1 MPLFRLQNTMQELTT
16 LMETHVDHNSRLRE
30 ENNKMASQMT
40 VLLSQYEEKEG
51 GSNAK
56 TQERILELK
65 LLEAQ
70 LAKAKI
76 EKAGKYI
83 RRAKN
88 GNVSIVYPRETLL
101 SRIAEM
107 NADFTRERLEFHK
120 QLIDAHAQR
129 DSAHEQLYDLGE
141 TVKLYQE
148 QYAELEKN
156 MKQGGASKKEV
167 REIWTS
173 LAQLTPC
180 LLFTIMSLATELR
193 DVPQGDG

>member
-1 MPLFRLQNTMQELTT
+1 
-16 LMETHVDHNSRLRE
+16 
-30 ENNKMASQMT
+30 
-40 VLLSQYEEKEG
+40 
-51 GSNAK
+51 
-56 TQERILELK
+56 
-65 LLEAQ
+65 
-70 LAKAKI
+70 
-76 EKAGKYI
+76 
-83 RRAKN
+83 
-88 GNVSIVYPRETLL
+88 
-101 SRIAEM
+101 M

>member
-1 MPLFRLQNTMQELTT
+1 M
-16 LMETHVDHNSRLRE
+16 
-30 ENNKMASQMT
+30 
-40 VLLSQYEEKEG
+40 
-51 GSNAK
+51 
-56 TQERILELK
+56 
-65 LLEAQ
+65 
-70 LAKAKI
+70 
-76 EKAGKYI
+76 
-83 RRAKN
+83 
-88 GNVSIVYPRETLL
+88 SIVYPQETLL

-167 REIWTS
+167 RPGQWTFS
-173 LAQLTPC
+173 
-180 LLFTIMSLATELR
+180 FTKFLSI
-193 DVPQGDG
+193 

>member
-1 MPLFRLQNTMQELTT
+1 MPRHRSGSWSSSCSRPNWPKP
-16 LMETHVDHNSRLRE
+16 RLRRPVSVFVQ
-30 ENNKMASQMT
+30 KRKR
-40 VLLSQYEEKEG
+40 VYRLSTR
-51 GSNAK
+51 NM
-56 TQERILELK
+56 
-65 LLEAQ
+65 
-70 LAKAKI
+70 
-76 EKAGKYI
+76 
-83 RRAKN
+83 
-88 GNVSIVYPRETLL
+88 V

-167 REIWTS
+167 RPGQWTS
-173 LAQLTPC
+173 
-180 LLFTIMSLATELR
+180 SL
-193 DVPQGDG
+193 

>member
-1 MPLFRLQNTMQELTT
+1 MQELTT

-40 VLLSQYEEKEG
+40 ILLAQYEEKEG

-65 LLEAQ
+65 LYEAK
-70 LAKAKI
+70 LAKAQI
-76 EKAGKYI
+76 EKAGKY
-83 RRAKN
+83 
-88 GNVSIVYPRETLL
+88 
-101 SRIAEM
+101 SRGGTVLTNILQSHFTEM

-120 QLIDAHAQR
+120 LLIDAHAQR
-129 DSAHEQLYDLGE
+129 DSAQQQFYDLGE

-156 MKQGGASKKEV
+156 MKDGGATKKEV
-167 REIWTS
+167 GSCIIFGITS
-173 LAQLTPC
+173 SFLPTQKCFARHRISKC
-180 LLFTIMSLATELR
+180 SARKWISWER
-193 DVPQGDG
+193 N

>member
-1 MPLFRLQNTMQELTT
+1 M
-16 LMETHVDHNSRLRE
+16 
-30 ENNKMASQMT
+30 
-40 VLLSQYEEKEG
+40 
-51 GSNAK
+51 
-56 TQERILELK
+56 
-65 LLEAQ
+65 
-70 LAKAKI
+70 
-76 EKAGKYI
+76 
-83 RRAKN
+83 
-88 GNVSIVYPRETLL
+88 

-167 REIWTS
+167 RELDILCTTDCVVINYLVARNRTS
-173 LAQLTPC
+173 RCSARRW
-180 LLFTIMSLATELR
+180 ISWGR
-193 DVPQGDG
+193 N

>member
-1 MPLFRLQNTMQELTT
+1 M
-16 LMETHVDHNSRLRE
+16 
-30 ENNKMASQMT
+30 
-40 VLLSQYEEKEG
+40 
-51 GSNAK
+51 
-56 TQERILELK
+56 
-65 LLEAQ
+65 
-70 LAKAKI
+70 
-76 EKAGKYI
+76 
-83 RRAKN
+83 
-88 GNVSIVYPRETLL
+88 SIVYPQETLL

-167 REIWTS
+167 RPGQWTS
-173 LAQLTPC
+173 SFQVS
-180 LLFTIMSLATELR
+180 I
-193 DVPQGDG
+193 

>member
-40 VLLSQYEEKEG
+40 MLLSQYEEKEG

-83 RRAKN
+83 RAKK
-88 GNVSIVYPRETLL
+88 ETCLL
-101 SRIAEM
+101 SI
-107 NADFTRERLEFHK
+107 HK
-120 QLIDAHAQR
+120 KHCQAALQR
-129 DSAHEQLYDLGE
+129 
-141 TVKLYQE
+141 
-148 QYAELEKN
+148 
-156 MKQGGASKKEV
+156 
-167 REIWTS
+167 
-173 LAQLTPC
+173 
-180 LLFTIMSLATELR
+180 
-193 DVPQGDG
+193 